1 MMRRLPGAKI
11 EMRGT
16 KVKEQK
22 NTGRVSWLRG
32 AAVLGIAAVM
42 SKLLGTMQKI
52 PLQNLAGDG
61 VFGIYNAVYPLY
73 ILILFLATAGFPATV
88 SKFVSEKAA
97 LGDHYGALRV
107 AKVSGILLMVTGL
120 FFFGILYTCAA
131 DIAALIG
138 VPAASNAIRSI
149 SFALLLVPSLSV
161 MRGYFQG
168 YQNMVPTAVSQVIEQ
183 VVRVITL
190 VALLLYFLHAGFS
203 DEWIAAG
210 ATFGSVT
217 GAVGGLVAVCWFW
230 RGQKKIFSTE
240 WNRKGNLESNRESIW
255 KLIKQITA
263 YAIPICLGAIVM
275 PILNLVDTFT
285 IPRVLQLEG
294 ASISEAVRVFGLY
307 NRGLPLVQAVVMI
320 ASAMTAVLV
329 PAIAE
334 ARVRGRVDQVQSRT
348 EFSVRLTWII
358 GLAAS
363 VGLAALSVPINIM
376 LFRNSEASL
385 TMAILAFTAVFSM
398 MNVVTSSLLQG
409 AGALYAPALHLLAA
423 TLIKVAGNLWLMPR
437 YGINGAAAAAVLA
450 YAAAAGLNIVQLKR
464 CTGAAF
470 ALRDFAA
477 RPIAAVAAMTAS
489 LPLWVYG
496 SIALCTLLPM
506 KERVIYTVAALVGV
520 LGGTAVYALA
530 LFRFRVLTR
539 SDLHS
544 VPALEK
550 KLAPIM
556 AKLNLLPEERR
567 P

>member
-1 MMRRLPGAKI
+1 M
-11 EMRGT
+11 
-16 KVKEQK
+16 
-22 NTGRVSWLRG
+22 
-32 AAVLGIAAVM
+32 
-42 SKLLGTMQKI
+42 
-52 PLQNLAGDG
+52 
-61 VFGIYNAVYPLY
+61 
-73 ILILFLATAGFPATV
+73 
-88 SKFVSEKAA
+88 
-97 LGDHYGALRV
+97 
-107 AKVSGILLMVTGL
+107 
-120 FFFGILYTCAA
+120 YTCAA

-423 TLIKVAGNLWLMPR
+423 TLIKVAGNLWLMLR

-550 KLAPIM
+550 KLAPIL

>member
-1 MMRRLPGAKI
+1 M
-11 EMRGT
+11 
-16 KVKEQK
+16 KEQK
-22 NTGRVSWLRG
+22 RAGRASWLRG
-32 AAVLGIAAVM
+32 AAILGIAAVM

-88 SKFVSEKAA
+88 SKFVSERVTM
-97 LGDHYGALRV
+97 GDHRGALRI
-107 AKVSGILLMVTGL
+107 AKLSGLLLMATGL
-120 FFFGILYTCAA
+120 VFFGILYIFAA
-131 DIAALIG
+131 DIAVLIG
-138 VPAASNAIRSI
+138 VPAASRAIRSI
-149 SFALLLVPSLSV
+149 SFALLLVPFLSV

-168 YQNMVPTAVSQVIEQ
+168 YQNMIPTAVSQVVEQ

-190 VALLLYFLHAGFS
+190 VSLLLYFLHAGFS

-210 ATFGSVT
+210 AAFGSVT
-217 GAVGGLVAVCWFW
+217 GAVGGLAVICLFW
-230 RGQKKIFSTE
+230 RGHQKRCSTE
-240 WNRKGNLESNRESIW
+240 WNKKAEWSKGIRGPNQESGW
-255 KLIKQITA
+255 KLIRQIAA
-263 YAIPICLGAIVM
+263 YAMPICLGAIVM

-285 IPRVLQLEG
+285 MPRVLQLEG
-294 ASISEAVRVFGLY
+294 AGMSEAVRMFGLY
-307 NRGLPLVQAVVMI
+307 NRGLPLVQAVVMV

-334 ARVRGRVDQVQSRT
+334 ARVRGRVDQVKSRT

-363 VGLAALSVPINIM
+363 AGLAALSVPINIM
-376 LFRNSEASL
+376 LFRTSEASL

-409 AGALYAPALHLLAA
+409 AGDPYAPALHLLAA
-423 TLIKVAGNLWLMPR
+423 TVIKVAGNLWLMPR
-437 YGINGAAAAAVLA
+437 YGINGAAVAAVLA
-450 YAAAAGLNIVQLKR
+450 YAAAAWLNLVRLKR

-506 KERVIYTVAALVGV
+506 KERGIYTAAALVGV
-520 LGGTAVYALA
+520 LGGTVVYALA
-530 LFRFRVLTR
+530 LFRLRVLTP

-550 KLAPIM
+550 KLVPILV
-556 AKLNLLPEERR
+556 KLNLLPKERKT
-567 P
+567 